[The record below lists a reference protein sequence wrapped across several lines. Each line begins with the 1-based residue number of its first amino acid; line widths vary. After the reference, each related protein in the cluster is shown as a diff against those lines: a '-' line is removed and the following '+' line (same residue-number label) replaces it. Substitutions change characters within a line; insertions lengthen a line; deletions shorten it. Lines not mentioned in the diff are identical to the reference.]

1 MPNPQTPPKS
11 DGPITVSDLTRDIKL
26 KLETTFDQVDVTGE
40 LGRISLPASGHAYL
54 TLKDADA
61 RIDCVIYSSTLRF
74 LRYQPGEGTQ
84 VRAQGRVSVYPP
96 RGGYQLVIDHLEPAG
111 VGQLQALYEALKATL
126 LSEGLFDVSR
136 KRPLPFLP
144 RKVGVITSG
153 SGAARRDIEAVVH
166 RRSPQIPIVLYPS
179 RVEGAGAAPSL
190 VEGLKVLAAR
200 DDIDVIII
208 GRGGGSMES
217 LWAFNT
223 EIVARAIAACPIPV
237 ISAVGHETDTTIAD
251 LVADLRAPTPSA
263 AAERAV
269 PERAVLLS
277 TLDTL
282 RRRAALSLTRLHERA
297 ATRHERLVT
306 RLNTAIDL
314 RIQAQA
320 RTLQKAQSRL
330 GANAPSA
337 RLTRARARLT
347 RLIGRLEAPSI
358 PARQARIESLEA
370 ALTHAAERRL
380 ARAQRQFSTAVAQ
393 LDALSPLAVL
403 ARGYSIVQRPD
414 GAVIRT
420 ASNAAVGDAL
430 SIQLHRGQL
439 TAIVTAT
446 APAAKP
452 DPEESHV

>member
-1 MPNPQTPPKS
+1 MPQIPPKP
-11 DGPITVSDLTRDIKL
+11 DGSITVSDLTRDIQL
-26 KLETTFDQVDVTGE
+26 KLETAFDEVDVTGE
-40 LGRISLPASGHAYL
+40 LSKVYLHRGSGHAYL

-61 RIDCVIYSSTLRF
+61 RIECVIYSSTMRF
-74 LRYQPGEGTQ
+74 LRYQPDEGAQ
-84 VRAQGRVSVYPP
+84 VRAQGRLSVYPP
-96 RGGYQLVIDHLEPAG
+96 RGSYQLVIEHLEPAG
-111 VGQLQALYEALKATL
+111 VGQLQALFEALKATL
-126 LSEGLFDVSR
+126 LSEGLFDASR
-136 KRPLPFLP
+136 KRRLPFLP

-153 SGAARRDIEAVVH
+153 GGAARRDIEAVLH

-179 RVEGAGAAPSL
+179 RVEGAKAAPSL
-190 VEGLKVLAAR
+190 VEGLKVLSAR

-208 GRGGGSMES
+208 GRGGGSIES

-263 AAERAV
+263 AAEHAV

-277 TLDTL
+277 TLESL
-282 RRRAALSLTRLHERA
+282 RRRASLSLTRLHERA
-297 ATRHERLVT
+297 ATRHERLVA
-306 RLNTAIDL
+306 RLNAAIDL
-314 RIQAQA
+314 RLQTQM
-320 RTLQKAQSRL
+320 RMLQKAQGRL
-330 GANAPSA
+330 SANAPSA

-347 RLIGRLEAPSI
+347 RLITRLEAPSI
-358 PARQARIESLEA
+358 PTRQARIEGLEA
-370 ALTHAAERRL
+370 ALNHAADKRLAQAQRRL
-380 ARAQRQFSTAVAQ
+380 LTAVAQ

-414 GAVIRT
+414 
-420 ASNAAVGDAL
+420 ASVLRDASKVAVGDAL

-446 APAAKP
+446 APE
-452 DPEESHV
+452 PEESNA